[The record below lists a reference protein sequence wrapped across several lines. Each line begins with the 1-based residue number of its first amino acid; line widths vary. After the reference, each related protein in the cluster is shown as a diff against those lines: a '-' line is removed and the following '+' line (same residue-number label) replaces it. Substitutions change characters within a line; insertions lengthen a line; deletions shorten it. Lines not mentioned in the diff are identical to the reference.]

1 MPAMIVFPSV
11 VQDILAS
18 YGDLFANA
26 PERRHFAEYLTGLFI
41 AELWHYLGRPW
52 APVGEYRLRG

>member
-1 MPAMIVFPSV
+1 MPAIIEFPTA
-11 VQDILAS
+11 VQELLAE

-41 AELWHYLGRPW
+41 AERKTVSGRDRP
-52 APVGEYRLRG
+52 G